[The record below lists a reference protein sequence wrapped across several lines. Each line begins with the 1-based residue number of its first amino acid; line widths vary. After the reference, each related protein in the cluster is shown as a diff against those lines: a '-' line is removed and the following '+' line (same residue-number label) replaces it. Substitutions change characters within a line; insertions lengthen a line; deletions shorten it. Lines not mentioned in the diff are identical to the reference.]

1 MSIPLHELYVL
12 KGEAGPALE
21 RVKNALAW
29 LVSPKAEGIGEKLIR
44 DAHALHGKPVNIEVS
59 SLGSNGYHYLLGD
72 HKLIINPEHVDLM
85 KIRDLNGTLQ
95 PVSLERLLAHELTHA
110 GQPLAKETFNQQWQL
125 QQRIFNE
132 LVGRLPEA
140 ERAAIYEPIERALE
154 TDTAQAMRP
163 HIEEHFN
170 RAGKLE
176 YKAKEMLAN
185 DPSYQSYIEEF
196 EVPAMKNE
204 NLVARMRGEPHRT
217 DYLNG
222 YEITPEA
229 ERKMAVDEMIERFLE
244 AKQAVAKQDLAESA
258 RTTSSYTSYS
268 SPTSGYQQSDKKGN
282 IIAASALAAAA
293 VVAGGIGYVSQSQKQ
308 SRDAKKSWATRMRY
322 AAQLESPAQFAERN

>member
-1 MSIPLHELYVL
+1 
-12 KGEAGPALE
+12 
-21 RVKNALAW
+21 
-29 LVSPKAEGIGEKLIR
+29 
-44 DAHALHGKPVNIEVS
+44 
-59 SLGSNGYHYLLGD
+59 
-72 HKLIINPEHVDLM
+72 
-85 KIRDLNGTLQ
+85 
-95 PVSLERLLAHELTHA
+95 
-110 GQPLAKETFNQQWQL
+110 
-125 QQRIFNE
+125 
-132 LVGRLPEA
+132 
-140 ERAAIYEPIERALE
+140 
-154 TDTAQAMRP
+154 
-163 HIEEHFN
+163 
-170 RAGKLE
+170 
-176 YKAKEMLAN
+176 MLAN